1 MKYNPHATPEPK
13 TDGASPTFRGGARGR
28 ADGEVSERGKSVGV
42 RFVWV
47 CVCVCVYSGR
57 LGVTLTCVESP
68 PALDPHDAPQR
79 VLRPSIPR
87 KRARRRR
94 ARRWLASPRGR
105 SGLSRL
111 GILRLQP
118 DLHQLYRVEDDRR
131 GDAGAAAAHQVL
143 PQAPLR
149 GRHRGLKAP
158 NVARARASS
167 SGAHP
172 RNDSGAHPVLDHP
185 QQPRDRDPCVPGS
198 EDGKQ
203 WGWVGWVRVRHR
215 EERRVGKRF

>member
-42 RFVWV
+42 RFV
-47 CVCVCVYSGR
+47 CVCVYSGR
-57 LGVTLTCVESP
+57 LGFTLTCVESP

-79 VLRPSIPR
+79 VLRSSIPR

-167 SGAHP
+167 SGARP
-172 RNDSGAHPVLDHP
+172 RNDSGAHPVLRP
-185 QQPRDRDPCVPGS
+185 SSAASRSRSCSRIRGWQTVGLGWAGES
-198 EDGKQ
+198 EASRGAKSGKTIL
-203 WGWVGWVRVRHR
+203 VTHR
-215 EERRVGKRF
+215 

>member
-28 ADGEVSERGKSVGV
+28 ADGEVSERGESVGV
-42 RFVWV
+42 RF
-47 CVCVCVYSGR
+47 VCVCVYSGR

-68 PALDPHDAPQR
+68 PALDPYDAPQR

-149 GRHRGLKAP
+149 GRHRGLKAL

-167 SGAHP
+167 YRRPPTQRFWGGSSSSQTILSSLEIEILLVFDRRMANSG
-172 RNDSGAHPVLDHP
+172 V
-185 QQPRDRDPCVPGS
+185 
-198 EDGKQ
+198 
-203 WGWVGWVRVRHR
+203 GWVGESEASRGAKG
-215 EERRVGKRF
+215 GKTF

>member
-42 RFVWV
+42 RFV
-47 CVCVCVYSGR
+47 CVCVYSGR
-57 LGVTLTCVESP
+57 LGFTLTCVETP

-79 VLRPSIPR
+79 VLRSSIPR

-149 GRHRGLKAP
+149 GRHRGLKVL

-167 SGAHP
+167 SGARP
-172 RNDSGAHPVLDHP
+172 SNDSGAL
-185 QQPRDRDPCVPGS
+185 QFSTILNSLEIEIRSQ
-198 EDGKQ
+198 DGK
-203 WGWVGWVRVRHR
+203 WGWVGWVRVRQ
-215 EERRVGKRF
+215 EEWENVLSYSSYKLS